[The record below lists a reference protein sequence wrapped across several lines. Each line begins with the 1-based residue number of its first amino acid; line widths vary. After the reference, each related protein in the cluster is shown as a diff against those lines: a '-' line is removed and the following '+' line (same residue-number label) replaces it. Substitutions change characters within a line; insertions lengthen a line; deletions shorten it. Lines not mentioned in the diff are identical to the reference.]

1 MSLQQQLYS
10 PPPPPEPMTTTT
22 RYPSKDSW
30 GSIGPVI
37 GVLAVIAVLGI
48 LAGVIGRL
56 CSGRRI
62 LGLGPFDVEGWIER
76 KCSCIDGGISS
87 PPPLPPPLA
96 AAEEVAHYRG
106 SPDRPKGN
114 SDAPHHLDALGPG
127 DVAHL
132 DSPPDDPD
140 AGPNNFSIIGF
151 NMVSEL
157 SAELSA

>member
-10 PPPPPEPMTTTT
+10 PPPPPPPPPTTTTTT
-22 RYPSKDSW
+22 RYPSKESW

-37 GVLAVIAVLGI
+37 GVLAVIAILGI

-87 PPPLPPPLA
+87 PLPPP
-96 AAEEVAHYRG
+96 EEVGRQRSEGEPEAKH
-106 SPDRPKGN
+106 SPQR
-114 SDAPHHLDALGPG
+114 
-127 DVAHL
+127 
-132 DSPPDDPD
+132 
-140 AGPNNFSIIGF
+140 
-151 NMVSEL
+151 
-157 SAELSA
+157 

>member
-10 PPPPPEPMTTTT
+10 PPPPPTTTTTT

-62 LGLGPFDVEGWIER
+62 LGLGPFDVEGWIGR

-87 PPPLPPPLA
+87 PPPAAAA
-96 AAEEVAHYRG
+96 AAEEVR
-106 SPDRPKGN
+106 RQR
-114 SDAPHHLDALGPG
+114 
-127 DVAHL
+127 
-132 DSPPDDPD
+132 
-140 AGPNNFSIIGF
+140 
-151 NMVSEL
+151 SE
-157 SAELSA
+157 AELEAKRSPQS

>member
-1 MSLQQQLYS
+1 MSLQQQPYS
-10 PPPPPEPMTTTT
+10 PPPPPPPPP
-22 RYPSKDSW
+22 PSKESW

-87 PPPLPPPLA
+87 PLPPAAA
-96 AAEEVAHYRG
+96 AAEEVGRQRSEGEPEVKYS
-106 SPDRPKGN
+106 SPQR
-114 SDAPHHLDALGPG
+114 
-127 DVAHL
+127 
-132 DSPPDDPD
+132 
-140 AGPNNFSIIGF
+140 
-151 NMVSEL
+151 
-157 SAELSA
+157 